1 MVRAFIG
8 AIAVL
13 AAFAVIEKSVDAS
26 TGDLGACK
34 AVQAYAMMQPGEGLT
49 VRAEPSPEAMV
60 IGNLSVGGEQ
70 DGPLMSTVVT
80 LTASQSGW
88 VRIALQSAKDYNA
101 LDKAGRQYGWI
112 PADLL
117 SVDARTKDA
126 ITVYSRPGLMGKAL
140 TKIENEDVKFRVL
153 GCRGDWLQVINAR
166 HGNIWIDKWCAN
178 PEEGCRQ
185 HS

>member
-1 MVRAFIG
+1 MFRGVIG
-8 AIAVL
+8 TVAIL
-13 AAFAVIEKSVDAS
+13 AAFVVIEQSVDAS

-34 AVQAYAMMQPGEGLT
+34 AVQAYAQMQPGEGFA

-60 IGNLSVGGEQ
+60 IGNLSVLGDESK
-70 DGPLMSTVVT
+70 PMTTVVT
-80 LTASQSGW
+80 MTASQSGW
-88 VRIALQSAKDYNA
+88 VRIALQPTKDYSA
-101 LDKAGRQYGWI
+101 VDKSGRQYGWV

-117 SVDARTKDA
+117 TVDARTKDA
-126 ITVYSRPGLMGKAL
+126 ITVYSRPGLMGKAVA
-140 TKIENEDVKFRVL
+140 KIENEDVKFRVL

-185 HS
+185 I